1 MSLPLRPPSL
11 PCRPLHCTMDLS
23 AFGPGLHAT
32 ARLLHLRDYD
42 PAFVVVYK
50 VRTCM
55 GKSGSIHLTY
65 KVMTCVRTC
74 W

>member
-1 MSLPLRPPSL
+1 
-11 PCRPLHCTMDLS
+11 MDLS

-50 VRTCM
+50 VGM
-55 GKSGSIHLTY
+55 YVGSVDILP
-65 KVMTCVRTC
+65 VCSLAFAEIEF
-74 W
+74 